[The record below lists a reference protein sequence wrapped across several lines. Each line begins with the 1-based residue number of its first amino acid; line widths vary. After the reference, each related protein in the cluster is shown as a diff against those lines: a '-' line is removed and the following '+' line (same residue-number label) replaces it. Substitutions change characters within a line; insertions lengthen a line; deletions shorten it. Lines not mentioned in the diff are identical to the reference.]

1 MVQIPAARLICNSKN
16 RVNYSG
22 NCKTGEGNLS
32 NDKSSRNSCPPFRTK
47 RFRFRNFISLALFTD
62 RSELFSRRFNFNSN
76 LRKIMQRVAY
86 LLLFLSH
93 REYQIRSSPRR
104 ESENRWKM
112 WRWREGMCVYT
123 VWRRASRGKTLHLHV
138 DRGKSDS

>member
-62 RSELFSRRFNFNSN
+62 RSELFSRRFNFNSSQTAQN
-76 LRKIMQRVAY
+76 YAESC
-86 LLLFLSH
+86 LLTSFFIASGIPNTFLS
-93 REYQIRSSPRR
+93 
-104 ESENRWKM
+104 
-112 WRWREGMCVYT
+112 
-123 VWRRASRGKTLHLHV
+123 ASRIREPLENVKVERRYVCVHRVETCIAWKNPPFARV
-138 DRGKSDS
+138 PWKK